1 MPLSIT
7 DPHAGEPGEPA
18 APLRRAR
25 FGVPATLVSVDLD
38 DVACYHAIHGL
49 PPAAGPVVG
58 AGLERWLP
66 RFLELFARLGVRATF
81 FVIGRD
87 LARDLEG
94 RGAGAELLRQAVAAG
109 HELGNHG
116 FLHAY
121 DMVRWPA
128 VRQRE
133 DLQACDVL
141 LRGLGAEVM
150 GFRAPGYTHDA
161 ALLRQVAALGYRY
174 DSSSLPSPPYYA
186 AKLAVMGAMALRG
199 ERSQSQVRGAPTFL
213 GRRRP
218 YWRRDVG
225 LWELPMSVSPVARV
239 PLIGTTL
246 LALPAL
252 VSGPLRRTALGLPY
266 LHLELHGMDLA
277 DPDRDGLAVALRA
290 RQPELR
296 TPWRVRYERLRELL
310 ALRGG
315 GSPLRD
321 AVREEPV

>member
-1 MPLSIT
+1 MPPLT
-7 DPHAGEPGEPA
+7 VGKPA
-18 APLRRAR
+18 TTPAPPKRGRAMPR
-25 FGVPATLVSVDLD
+25 LPATLISVDLD

-49 PPAAGPVVG
+49 PPPSDATAGV
-58 AGLERWLP
+58 GLERWLP

-87 LARDLEG
+87 LARDLDG
-94 RGAGAELLRQAVAAG
+94 RGAGAENLRRAVAAG

-116 FLHAY
+116 FGHAY
-121 DMVRWPA
+121 DLVRWSA
-128 VRQRE
+128 ARQRE
-133 DLQACDVL
+133 DLAACDAL
-141 LRGLGAEVM
+141 LRGLQPEVL
-150 GFRAPGYTHDA
+150 GFRAPGYTHDT

-199 ERSQSQVRGAPTFL
+199 ERSSSQARGAATFL
-213 GRRRP
+213 GRRLPHFRK
-218 YWRRDVG
+218 DVG

-246 LALPAL
+246 LALPAV
-252 VSGPLRRTALGLPY
+252 VSGPLRRIALGLPH

-277 DPDRDGLAVALRA
+277 DPERDALAPGLRD

-296 TPWRVRYERLRELL
+296 VPWRVRYERLRELL

-315 GSPLRD
+315 GVPLRSVVD
-321 AVREEPV
+321 DGGE

>member
-1 MPLSIT
+1 MPAI
-7 DPHAGEPGEPA
+7 
-18 APLRRAR
+18 
-25 FGVPATLVSVDLD
+25 PATLISVDLD

-49 PPAAGPVVG
+49 APPPAEAAGL
-58 AGLERWLP
+58 GLERWLP

-87 LARDLEG
+87 LARDLEAG
-94 RGAGAELLRQAVAAG
+94 GAGAEQLRRAVAAG

-116 FLHAY
+116 FSHAY
-121 DMVRWPA
+121 DLVRWPA
-128 VRQRE
+128 ARQRE
-133 DLQACDVL
+133 DLEACDAL
-141 LRGLGAEVM
+141 LRGLGAEVL

-161 ALLRQVAALGYRY
+161 ALLQQVAALGYRY

-186 AKLAVMGAMALRG
+186 AKLAVMGAMKLRG
-199 ERSQSQVRGAPTFL
+199 ERSSSQVRGASTFL
-213 GRRRP
+213 GPRLP
-218 YWRRDVG
+218 YWREDVG

-246 LALPAL
+246 LALPAV

-277 DPDRDGLAVALRA
+277 DADRDALAPALLA

-296 TPWRVRYERLRELL
+296 VPWRVRYERLRELL

-315 GSPLRD
+315 GRPLRA
-321 AVREEPV
+321 AVDDERA